1 MKKVLLLAIVSILSL
16 TAFGQKPRN
25 KFHLSD
31 YGVEIKPDKRLILI
45 MASLEIAGMKTNLD
59 AKGKQFRKTLDSDL
73 AGVAPEIKE
82 KIRSFVNQYRKRH
95 PEKGVAEVT
104 APFISLAY
112 SLTNTPELEAPDRSV
127 DLPDDLLEVL
137 DFAQIVKN
145 FYKSPGVAS
154 FIDKYF
160 KTYSETGDL
169 LQPSAESMVRDL
181 LDYLHTKPRLIY
193 IEKIRTRS
201 KKGKGK
207 TIRIETVRHQRNF
220 SIVPELLASKG
231 AINFLNIRDNYYA
244 VVSPETN
251 LRSSEV
257 RRAYLQFVLDPLVL
271 EKAKEIAVH
280 RPEIKKLLDERRKN
294 GVAVSPDVLLAISR
308 SIVAAVDI
316 REEEYQKVRI
326 ATNQARNRIDTKR
339 TKAEK
344 TKVADELRRYKR
356 ALADDAA
363 LELSNS
369 YENGAVLAFYFA
381 RKLRGTEDAG
391 FDIANS
397 LGDWISSLDPKKEK
411 DRLEEYATAKS
422 RAVEKNRAGRVTET
436 TLAKNPVTDRL
447 IEIDKLIAAKKF
459 IEAETQLKTLLNK
472 NPDQARIF
480 YALGEVVNLSAGQ
493 LKDPIEI
500 KKRLQMAITHY
511 SNAIRSVAPF
521 TKDTPD
527 ADRAWASRSYFALGR
542 IYEFYEQNAYALK
555 IYEAALSVG
564 RVRGGAYGKALK
576 AKQKL
581 SGQK

>member
-1 MKKVLLLAIVSILSL
+1 MKKVLLFAIITIFSL
-16 TAFGQKPRN
+16 TSFGQKSGN

-31 YGVEIKPDKRLILI
+31 YGVKIKPDKRLILV
-45 MASLEIAGMKTNLD
+45 MASLEIAGMRTVLST
-59 AKGKQFRKTLDSDL
+59 KGEQFRKTLDSDL
-73 AGVAPEIKE
+73 STVSPEIKE
-82 KIRSFVNQYRKRH
+82 KIRSFVSQYRKRH
-95 PEKGVAEVT
+95 PKKSVAEVT

-112 SLTNTPELEAPDRSV
+112 SLTETPELNAPERSI

-137 DFAQIVKN
+137 DFAEIIKRL
-145 FYKSPGVAS
+145 YKSPGFAS
-154 FIDKYF
+154 FIDSYF

-169 LQPSAESMVRDL
+169 LQPSAEAMVRDL

-193 IEKIRTRS
+193 LEKIRTKS
-201 KKGKGK
+201 KKGKEK
-207 TIRIETVRHQRNF
+207 TIRVDTVRHQRNF

-231 AINFLNIRDNYYA
+231 TINFLNIQDNYYA

-271 EKAKEIAVH
+271 ENAKDIAVH
-280 RPEIKKLLDERRKN
+280 RPAIKKLLDERRKK
-294 GVAVSPDVLLAISR
+294 GAAVSPDVLLAVSR
-308 SIVAAVDI
+308 SLVAAADI
-316 REEEYQKVRI
+316 REKEYRKGRI

-344 TKVADELRRYKR
+344 NEVSDELQRYKS

-381 RKLRGTEDAG
+381 QKLRGTEDSG

-397 LGDWISSLDPKKEK
+397 LGDWISSLEPNGEK
-411 DRLEEYATAKS
+411 DRLSEYATAKN
-422 RAVEKNRAGRVTET
+422 RAVEKRRAGKITET
-436 TLAKNPVTDRL
+436 NLGKNPVTDKL
-447 IEIDKLIAAKKF
+447 VEIDKLIEAKKYL
-459 IEAETQLKTLLNK
+459 EAEKELKTLLNK
-472 NPDQARIF
+472 NPDQARIY

-493 LKDPIEI
+493 LKDPKEI
-500 KKRLQMAITHY
+500 KKRLQVAIVHY

-521 TKDTPD
+521 TKDTPE
-527 ADRAWASRSYFALGR
+527 ADKAWASRSYFALGR

-555 IYEAALSVG
+555 IYEAALSMG
-564 RVRGGAYGKALK
+564 RVRGGAYAKALK
-576 AKQKL
+576 AKEKL
-581 SGQK
+581 SNKN